1 MMIPAFLVKRFGPAG
16 AKAVFYSGL
25 AIMLVVILT
34 LAYCSGRQ
42 DGKTGEVVKQQERE
56 IEVQRDVGD
65 ANTKSADQRVED
77 AVKAEKQQKEL
88 ADALKATTDPD
99 RQRALR
105 GCVIL
110 RQQGRDTSRI
120 PACSGSG
127 GRP

>member
-1 MMIPAFLVKRFGPAG
+1 MGQLIAG
-16 AKAVFYSGL
+16 AKAFISANKIAFYLGL
-25 AIMLVVILT
+25 ALLVVAILT
-34 LAYCSGRQ
+34 LAYCTGRQ

-56 IEVQRDVGD
+56 IEVQKDVGD
-65 ANTKSADQRVED
+65 ANTKAADRRVED
-77 AVKAEKQQKEL
+77 AVKAEREQKEL
-88 ADALKATTDPD
+88 TDALKATTDPD